1 MTTLLNA
8 AGGIQAILGSPIV
21 MLKTSDGDEILKNH
35 DTVLVKFGPKR
46 NGIVTSWL
54 NGGYSE
60 DLSAVFNHQLSQA
73 NIDKYGDGGILD
85 FLRDLSADLYNDL
98 NEST

>member
-1 MTTLLNA
+1 MSIYENNQEFELL
-8 AGGIQAILGSPIV
+8 
-21 MLKTSDGDEILKNH
+21 LKTSDGDEILKNI

-60 DLSAVFNHQLSQA
+60 DLSAIFNHQLSQ
-73 NIDKYGDGGILD
+73 
-85 FLRDLSADLYNDL
+85 
-98 NEST
+98 